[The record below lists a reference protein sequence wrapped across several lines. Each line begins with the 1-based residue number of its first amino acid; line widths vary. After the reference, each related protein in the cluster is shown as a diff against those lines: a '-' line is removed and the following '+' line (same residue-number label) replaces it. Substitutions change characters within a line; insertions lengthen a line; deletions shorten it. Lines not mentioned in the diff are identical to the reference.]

1 MTSGRLL
8 PPGASSLSVP
18 LGGGLVRTLHAG
30 VPGPRPPLVLVH
42 GGGTDAAALSW
53 YRALP
58 ALAVDREVWALDL
71 PGFGATTGIAPL
83 GRPEAMADLVARW
96 MGGLGLA
103 PAVAVGVSMGGDV
116 VLNLALRSPRLL
128 RGLVLVAPGGLVGSV
143 GRPLV
148 HRAAWAFSR
157 LPDPV
162 LLRLAAAAN
171 RFSRTALRAMVHDPA
186 TVPAEVV
193 EEFVRVAREPRS
205 AEGYL
210 RYNQSTLG
218 PGGMTNQLLGR
229 VGRVELPALFVHGQ
243 RDRLVPVEG
252 SRSAV
257 RRMPHARLV
266 ELPDVGHWAQLEAH
280 ERFVHEVRRF
290 LAELAELP
298 EPEATDGQ
306 PTSE

>member
-1 MTSGRLL
+1 MTSGRLV
-8 PPGASSLSVP
+8 PPGATSTSVA
-18 LGGGLVRTLHAG
+18 LDGGLVHTLHAG
-30 VPGPRPPLVLVH
+30 VPGPRLPLVLVH

-71 PGFGATTGIAPL
+71 PGFGATSGIAPL

-96 MGGLGLA
+96 MGELGLP

-128 RGLVLVAPGGLVGSV
+128 RGLVLVAPGGLVRSV
-143 GRPLV
+143 GSPLV
-148 HRAAWAFSR
+148 HRAAYVSSR

-162 LLRLAAAAN
+162 LLRLGAVAN

-186 TVPAEVV
+186 TLPPEVV
-193 EEFVRVAREPRS
+193 EDFVRAAREPGA

-218 PGGMTNQLLGR
+218 PRVMTNQLQGR
-229 VGRVELPALFVHGQ
+229 VGRIDLPTLFVHGLE
-243 RDRLVPVEG
+243 DRLVPVEG

-257 RRMPHARLV
+257 QRMPRARLV

-280 ERFVHEVRRF
+280 ERFVQEVGRF
-290 LAELAELP
+290 LAELP
-298 EPEATDGQ
+298 EPEASDRQSPAG
-306 PTSE
+306 